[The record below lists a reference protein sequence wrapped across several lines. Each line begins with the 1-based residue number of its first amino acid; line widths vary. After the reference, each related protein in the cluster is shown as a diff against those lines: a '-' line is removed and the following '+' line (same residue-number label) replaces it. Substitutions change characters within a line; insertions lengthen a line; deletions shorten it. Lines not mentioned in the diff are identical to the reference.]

1 MSLPLPQNLVSHM
14 RVKECLTQLNLTK
27 PSPSLVKTFSF
38 DQLSPGS
45 LTQKEEA
52 ISIHKMAACQKYL
65 QVSHTDDQHKHI
77 IFSFYLNCIDFH
89 SVRPHAKSI
98 QFCLIP
104 NNVIHLHV
112 LIQIEEFISWVELT
126 IHRFWQRWIILSQ
139 KLGCVCNS
147 ILVSNKVLC
156 GKTKFYIIN
165 RLISCKRKFV
175 CRSPK
180 VFMSLN

>member
-1 MSLPLPQNLVSHM
+1 MTAFTVNIPFGRDHLPWPQNLVSHI
-14 RVKECLTQLNLTK
+14 RVKVSYPVGEMSVNLTK
-27 PSPSLVKTFSF
+27 TSPSWVKTFPF

-126 IHRFWQRWIILSQ
+126 IHRF
-139 KLGCVCNS
+139 
-147 ILVSNKVLC
+147 
-156 GKTKFYIIN
+156 
-165 RLISCKRKFV
+165 
-175 CRSPK
+175 
-180 VFMSLN
+180 